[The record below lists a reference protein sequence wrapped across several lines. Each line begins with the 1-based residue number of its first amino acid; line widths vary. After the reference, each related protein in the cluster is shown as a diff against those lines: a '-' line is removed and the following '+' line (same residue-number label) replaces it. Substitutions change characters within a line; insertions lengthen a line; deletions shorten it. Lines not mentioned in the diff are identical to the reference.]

1 MRDIC
6 VNMSNPSPLLPVHL
20 GHITHIPCWTA
31 TSKVTQHSDIVLR
44 HRPVCYFASPQRFF
58 LSRLFSAF
66 PQALSLIFRMNYE
79 MGSSADGDR
88 SSSGDSSNHVL
99 DIYPLSC
106 YYFGSKDPLL
116 LKDETLADRI
126 LRMKSKSLSLHY
138 LVGHCFFFFLFVI
151 MGVFEFFVFSLFLS
165 SYSRYGSR
173 TCVVAVILVSSL
185 LFLFIFS
192 TDFVFDW
199 VWCRYPIDRLF
210 LVILD

>member
-1 MRDIC
+1 MRDIW

-20 GHITHIPCWTA
+20 GHITHIPSWTA

-138 LVGHCFFFFLFVI
+138 LVGHCFFFFLLLWGFLNFLFFLCSCPAI
-151 MGVFEFFVFSLFLS
+151 LDMGRGLVWWQLFWLALCFFSLFSRRILCLIGYGVDTLS
-165 SYSRYGSR
+165 IDY
-173 TCVVAVILVSSL
+173 
-185 LFLFIFS
+185 FL
-192 TDFVFDW
+192 
-199 VWCRYPIDRLF
+199 
-210 LVILD
+210 